1 MNTRLSNAERLSVS
15 RREALR
21 TITAVGAGAWLSSG
35 RGTAQ
40 TNPRRIDVHHHFQP
54 PTEGNAGLKW
64 WTPEKSLE
72 MMDKF
77 GIAFAM
83 MSNPGASATGYDGT
97 QKGNDAVRRSNE
109 FGAKLVSQYPKRIG
123 LFAAIPMNNT
133 DGALKEIEYALDTL
147 KADGFQIGSSTG
159 DKWPGDP

>member
-1 MNTRLSNAERLSVS
+1 MNENSGRGNAPPVGVRQAGDPS
-15 RREALR
+15 RRDLFKSMA
-21 TITAVGAGAWLSSG
+21 AAGAGALVARKILS
-35 RGTAQ
+35 AQ

-54 PTEGNAGLKW
+54 PVDGNAGLKW

-77 GIAFAM
+77 GVAFAM
-83 MSNPGASATGYDGT
+83 MSNPGASASGYDGT

-147 KADGFQIGSSTG
+147 KADAALQA
-159 DKWPGDP
+159 